1 MNKKYKILY
10 IVSTLKRSG
19 PTNQL
24 YGIISN
30 LDRNKFEP
38 YILTLSPEEHD
49 TRIEEFTK
57 LKLNIYSLNLSRI
70 KMVFSG
76 KKLLLEYVNEIRPD
90 IIHTSGIR
98 ADFYV
103 HKYLNEY
110 LHCNTLHNYP
120 YEDYIMTY
128 GNIKGFIIATTH
140 MKILRE
146 MKYPIACSKS
156 ITEKIF
162 NNHGFKIEYV
172 QNGVDEKQ
180 YRICTFTEK
189 NVLRKKL
196 NIDVHKI
203 VIISSG
209 NLSERKD
216 PITLLRAFNQAD
228 LKSKAQLLVLGDGP
242 LEKECK
248 EFENNSIKLIGRVEN
263 VHEYL
268 MASDIFVS
276 ASKAEGLPMAVL
288 EAIASGLYVILSNI
302 DSHIEVLEKD
312 HNIGE
317 IFKVEDVNQ
326 LTEILNNICN
336 IDLKTK
342 AMQIRNVFEKYF
354 TAKIMSQSYQRIYE
368 RILLQ
373 SLKI

>member
-1 MNKKYKILY
+1 M
-10 IVSTLKRSG
+10 
-19 PTNQL
+19 
-24 YGIISN
+24 
-30 LDRNKFEP
+30 
-38 YILTLSPEEHD
+38 
-49 TRIEEFTK
+49 
-57 LKLNIYSLNLSRI
+57 
-70 KMVFSG
+70 
-76 KKLLLEYVNEIRPD
+76 
-90 IIHTSGIR
+90 
-98 ADFYV
+98 
-103 HKYLNEY
+103 
-110 LHCNTLHNYP
+110 
-120 YEDYIMTY
+120 
-128 GNIKGFIIATTH
+128 
-140 MKILRE
+140 
-146 MKYPIACSKS
+146 
-156 ITEKIF
+156 
-162 NNHGFKIEYV
+162 
-172 QNGVDEKQ
+172 
-180 YRICTFTEK
+180 
-189 NVLRKKL
+189 
-196 NIDVHKI
+196 HKI

>member
-1 MNKKYKILY
+1 M
-10 IVSTLKRSG
+10 
-19 PTNQL
+19 
-24 YGIISN
+24 
-30 LDRNKFEP
+30 
-38 YILTLSPEEHD
+38 
-49 TRIEEFTK
+49 TK
-57 LKLNIYSLNLSRI
+57 
-70 KMVFSG
+70 
-76 KKLLLEYVNEIRPD
+76 
-90 IIHTSGIR
+90 H
-98 ADFYV
+98 
-103 HKYLNEY
+103 
-110 LHCNTLHNYP
+110 
-120 YEDYIMTY
+120 
-128 GNIKGFIIATTH
+128 
-140 MKILRE
+140 
-146 MKYPIACSKS
+146 
-156 ITEKIF
+156 
-162 NNHGFKIEYV
+162 
-172 QNGVDEKQ
+172 KQ
-180 YRICTFTEK
+180 YRISTFTEK